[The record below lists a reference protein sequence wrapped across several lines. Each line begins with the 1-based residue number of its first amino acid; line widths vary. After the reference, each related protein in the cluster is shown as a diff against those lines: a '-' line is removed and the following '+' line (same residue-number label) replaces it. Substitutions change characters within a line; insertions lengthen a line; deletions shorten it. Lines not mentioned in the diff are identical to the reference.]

1 MLLVP
6 TVPLKSESMTII
18 TMINQVQVMLLH
30 QRLHLQILFQY
41 NLYNIIHRTYDT
53 FISLTLQVSCY
64 TNISISSQIMIL
76 LIVLSIF
83 KLNKLANHFIVQKA
97 KLLANSNVYI
107 LIYMIHFQYQR
118 KSLFIFSYF
127 LMN

>member
-6 TVPLKSESMTII
+6 AVPLKSESMTTM
-18 TMINQVQVMLLH
+18 TMINQVQAMLLH
-30 QRLHLQILFQY
+30 QRLHLQILLQY
-41 NLYNIIHRTYDT
+41 NLYNAIHRTYDT

-83 KLNKLANHFIVQKA
+83 ELNKLANHFIVQKA
-97 KLLANSNVYI
+97 KLFANSN
-107 LIYMIHFQYQR
+107 IYTSIYAIHFQYQR
-118 KSLFIFSYF
+118 RNLFIFSYF
-127 LMN
+127 LMS